1 MGIILFFFCLFHIRL
16 LITNYTTLE
25 YCEKKRENESTWQIS
40 PFDRGSMWRNAQT
53 KLGDDPLWKVVGND
67 SHIYCIEI
75 SYCLSYL

>member
-16 LITNYTTLE
+16 LVTNYTTRE
-25 YCEKKRENESTWQIS
+25 YFEKKKKNESTWQIS

-53 KLGDDPLWKVVGND
+53 KLGDDPLWIVVGND